1 MARCFHLGRKSVLK
15 NRWKRTKGSEAECRE
30 IAGGRH
36 VSRPPVL
43 FIIPVK
49 RLWSV
54 LAGQS
59 EVHGN
64 SSIDIALD
72 KNAPAPPMTGQS
84 CK

>member
-15 NRWKRTKGSEAECRE
+15 NRWKRTKGSEAECPE

-36 VSRPPVL
+36 VRRPPVL
-43 FIIPVK
+43 FIIHDTVK
-49 RLWSV
+49 HLWSV

-64 SSIDIALD
+64 SSIDVALI
-72 KNAPAPPMTGQS
+72 KMRLPLQ
-84 CK
+84 